1 MSATRTN
8 GKHGKHVSTVGTT
21 QWTAGVHCTDPFP
34 DRSILENKR
43 PDLSDI
49 ALFVEVAKRRS
60 FSRAAEAL
68 GMPNSLLSRRISR
81 LERAVGVTLLHRSSR
96 RVELTDLGR
105 KYFEGC
111 EKIVEDAEAAHEQ
124 LVRESSSPKGKI
136 RMSVPVRPPVP

>member
-1 MSATRTN
+1 MGMAPVMDGQTVLEPRWRLAKSVSMSVTRTN

-68 GMPNSLLSRRISR
+68 GMPNSSLSRRISR
-81 LERAVGVTLLHRSSR
+81 LERAVGVTP
-96 RVELTDLGR
+96 V
-105 KYFEGC
+105 
-111 EKIVEDAEAAHEQ
+111 A
-124 LVRESSSPKGKI
+124 PKL
-136 RMSVPVRPPVP
+136 PPR